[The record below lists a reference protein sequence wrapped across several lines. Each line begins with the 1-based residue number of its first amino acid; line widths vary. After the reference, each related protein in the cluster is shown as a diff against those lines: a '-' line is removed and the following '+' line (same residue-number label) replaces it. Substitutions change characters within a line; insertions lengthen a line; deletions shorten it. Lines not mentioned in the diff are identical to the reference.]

1 MRVFMPKKTKRAVAI
16 ICTKNLI
23 RIDNSRQ
30 SSTTPNTSIMLD
42 ERTIP
47 ATSFDMNRK
56 RKKLDKETKIK
67 DKPKPIPP
75 MTGIPLGTSNP

>member
-1 MRVFMPKKTKRAVAI
+1 
-16 ICTKNLI
+16 
-23 RIDNSRQ
+23 
-30 SSTTPNTSIMLD
+30 MLD